1 MTTDA
6 RTSWPWAKILIV
18 AVPVWLLVSGGVGLV
33 LHFHYQEKERQEQ
46 KHAYRKDI
54 NAKSLADDFSKIS
67 SWVGARH
74 HQTAEARS
82 GLLRMASMIEGALGV
97 NNIGYEVTKMAGKA
111 QGDFTAPLLLA
122 DVLRRKTKEE
132 IWLIVPYD
140 SPASLPRGQA
150 SASAVAV
157 SFAVA
162 QSLVGRSFERNVR
175 FLYVPMAYADEQ
187 DRLDMA
193 AQVQRVIAVQGGAIQ
208 VLVLGSMLHEGK
220 LTALTRDA
228 RQPLLRE
235 AADLVTASEDAE
247 ICLQGDGEFSSLL
260 FEMNV
265 PASLLLKKPLAEMTA
280 GQEDSMEPGTVVLAQ
295 SASDVLEVLTRLA
308 GNSQKK

>member
-1 MTTDA
+1 MTTAA
-6 RTSWPWAKILIV
+6 RRSLPWAKILIV
-18 AVPVWLLVSGGVGLV
+18 AVPVWLLVSGGVGLY

-46 KHAYRKDI
+46 QHAYRKDI

-82 GLLRMASMIEGALGV
+82 GLLRMASMIEGSLGV
-97 NNIGYEVTKMAGKA
+97 NNIGYEVSKIAGKA
-111 QGDFTAPLLLA
+111 HGDFTAPLLLA

-132 IWLIVPYD
+132 LWLIVPYD
-140 SPASLPRGQA
+140 SPAELTRGQA

-193 AQVQRVIAVQGGAIQ
+193 AQVQRVIATQGGAIQ
-208 VLVLGSMLHEGK
+208 VLVLGSLLHEGK
-220 LTALTRDA
+220 LTALTRDSG
-228 RQPLLRE
+228 QPLLRN

-265 PASLLLKKPLAEMTA
+265 PAALLLKKPLAEMNA
-280 GQEDSMEPGTVVLAQ
+280 EQEDSLEPGTTVLAR
-295 SASDVLEVLTRLA
+295 SAADVAEVVVRLA
-308 GNSQKK
+308 GESQKK

>member
-1 MTTDA
+1 MTTAA
-6 RTSWPWAKILIV
+6 RRSLPWAKILIV
-18 AVPVWLLVSGGVGLV
+18 AVPVWLLLSGSVGLY

-46 KHAYRKDI
+46 QHAYRKDI

-74 HQTAEARS
+74 HQTAEARQ
-82 GLLRMASMIEGALGV
+82 GLMRMASMIEGALGV
-97 NNIGYEVTKMAGKA
+97 NNIGYEVSKMAGKSH
-111 QGDFTAPLLLA
+111 GDFTAPLLLA

-193 AQVQRVIAVQGGAIQ
+193 AQVQRVIATQGGAIQ
-208 VLVLGSMLHEGK
+208 VLVLGSQLHEGK
-220 LTALTRDA
+220 LTALTRDSG
-228 RQPLLRE
+228 QPLLRN

-265 PASLLLKKPLAEMTA
+265 PAALLLKKPLAEMNA
-280 GQEDSMEPGTVVLAQ
+280 EQEDSLEPGTTVLAR
-295 SASDVLEVLTRLA
+295 SAADVAEVVVRLA
-308 GNSQKK
+308 GESQKK